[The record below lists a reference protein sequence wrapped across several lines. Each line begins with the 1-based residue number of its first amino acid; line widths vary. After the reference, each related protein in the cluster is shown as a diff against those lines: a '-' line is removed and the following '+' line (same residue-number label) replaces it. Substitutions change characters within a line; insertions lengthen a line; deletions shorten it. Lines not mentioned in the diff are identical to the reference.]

1 MDWIGLGWIGLDW
14 IGVDWI
20 GPDRTGLDW
29 IGLDWVGLEWVRLY
43 SIIFD
48 CIGLEKNLLK
58 VFKFMLLRRRV
69 QVSSIVG
76 VWMSS
81 FIIDDVRCV
90 LLL

>member
-1 MDWIGLGWIGLDW
+1 MDWIGFDW
-14 IGVDWI
+14 I
-20 GPDRTGLDW
+20 
-29 IGLDWVGLEWVRLY
+29 RLY

-48 CIGLEKNLLK
+48 WIGLEKNLLK

-81 FIIDDVRCV
+81 FTIEDVSRCV